1 MCGGWSSS
9 KNSLVH
15 FFSSKFALETILSL
29 VLIIN
34 EFAITVSI
42 NSERLPPSWQRVLI
56 YLFLDENPES
66 FRRAAR
72 NPPKRKESESA
83 QSGSAGSES
92 GSDSSGSGDSDSD
105 SDSES
110 STSETP
116 RSVKKPVA
124 LQIRNLSGRSNG
136 KI

>member
-1 MCGGWSSS
+1 MPLR
-9 KNSLVH
+9 KYNFIQLRRFVY
-15 FFSSKFALETILSL
+15 FF
-29 VLIIN
+29 
-34 EFAITVSI
+34 
-42 NSERLPPSWQRVLI
+42 P
-56 YLFLDENPES
+56 DENPEA
-66 FRRAAR
+66 FRRAPR

-105 SDSES
+105 SDSDS
-110 STSETP
+110 SASETS

-136 KI
+136 EMMLLFYKNFAIDLGRE